1 MDKNNK
7 MPKKKGS
14 GIITILLFGFVT
26 GLGIFFT
33 LLATNVIPGKQAS
46 DAAMWG
52 ATAFCYVIGVP
63 GLYISISAQIKEKI
77 AKKRFK
83 EKGIKEED
91 YIPEEVMVFKN
102 AIPELNKKNNLDIS
116 NEEMKTY
123 IFKQVR
129 RSIVTFKCFDE
140 NNNLVYDSHRLNKT
154 FFVPLKV
161 EFNNHISNKTFTH
174 IIGRV
179 AVGNGGNNMY
189 FMKTPFSFRTD
200 NLTID
205 DYCKMLNIQMTMT
218 GTDQYDVRY
227 KNGLIGGIKWFRTKR
242 LVQPSKKVDPIYIR
256 CTEDYLDTMFFL
268 CFAYGFCGRDFYT
281 TKTDVTEY
289 GRM

>member
-1 MDKNNK
+1 MEKNNK
-7 MPKKKGS
+7 QKKKGG
-14 GIITILLFGFVT
+14 GITVILMFAFVT

-33 LLATNVIPGKQAS
+33 LLATNTIPGKQAS
-46 DAAMWG
+46 NTAMWG

-63 GLYISISAQIKEKI
+63 GLYIAISAKIKEKI

-83 EKGIKEED
+83 EKGIDEDD

-116 NEEMKTY
+116 NKEMKTY

-140 NNNLVYDSHRLNKT
+140 KNNLVYDSHRLNKT

-161 EFNNHISNKTFTH
+161 AFNNHLSNKTFTH

-179 AVGNGGNNMY
+179 AVGNGDQNNY

-205 DYCKMLNIQMTMT
+205 DYCRMLNIQMTQT
-218 GTDQYDVRY
+218 GDHQYDVRY
-227 KNGLIGGIKWFRTKR
+227 RNGLIGGIKWFMTKR
-242 LVQPSKKVDPIYIR
+242 FIQPSKKVDPIYIR
-256 CTEDYLDTMFFL
+256 CTEDYLDIMFFI
-268 CFAYGFCGRDFYT
+268 CFAYGFCGRDLYIP
-281 TKTDVTEY
+281 KTDVTEY